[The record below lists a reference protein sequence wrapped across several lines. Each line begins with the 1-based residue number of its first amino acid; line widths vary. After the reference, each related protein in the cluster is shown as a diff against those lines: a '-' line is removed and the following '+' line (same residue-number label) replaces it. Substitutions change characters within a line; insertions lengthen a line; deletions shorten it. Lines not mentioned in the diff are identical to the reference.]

1 MRAIALFSIFSIL
14 AVGLNFFGPQRKELP
29 DDSDW
34 WSLVRP
40 RGQLLATA
48 RGEEPPIASFTIAGI
63 DLGPGSFGDV
73 IPKLG
78 DATVVMRGEQA
89 QSREQLCYRSS
100 DDKTRLIFEKSE
112 EAEAFYLVGPGPDWY
127 GSAFCEKSPIVTS
140 TIATASGLRLGLTM
154 PEVEQIMGAPSGNVP
169 NRSEWL
175 WNGQFHITVDQLKR
189 IRQRQP
195 YLELKDSEAASLRHK
210 FSAVLEVTYTDGRVS
225 EIGAW
230 YSFDDSEKFED

>member
-1 MRAIALFSIFSIL
+1 MRAIALFSIL
-14 AVGLNFFGPQRKELP
+14 AVGFNFFGPQRKDLP

-48 RGEEPPIASFTIAGI
+48 KDEEPPIASFTIAGI

-78 DATVVMRGEQA
+78 AATVVMRGEQA

-100 DDKTRLIFEKSE
+100 DAKTHLIFERSE
-112 EAEAFYLVGPGPDWY
+112 EAEAFYLVGPAPDWY
-127 GSAFCEKSPIVTS
+127 GSSFCEKSPAVTS
-140 TIATASGLRLGLTM
+140 TIATANGLRLGLTM
-154 PEVEQIMGAPSGNVP
+154 VEVEQILGAPSGNAP
-169 NRSEWL
+169 GKSEWL
-175 WNGQFHITVDQLKR
+175 WTGQFPLTADQLKR

-195 YLELKDSEAASLRHK
+195 DLELKDSAAASLKHNV
-210 FSAVLEVTYTDGRVS
+210 SAVLEISYTDGRVS
-225 EIGAW
+225 EVGAW
-230 YSFDDSEKFED
+230 YSFDDSDKFED

>member
-1 MRAIALFSIFSIL
+1 MRVVALFSIL
-14 AVGLNFFGPQRKELP
+14 AVGFNFFGPQRKDLTS

-48 RGEEPPIASFTIAGI
+48 KSEEPPIAAFTIAGI
-63 DLGPGSFGDV
+63 DLGPSSFGDV

-78 DATVVMRGEQA
+78 AATIVMRGEQA
-89 QSREQLCYRSS
+89 QSREQLCYRSN
-100 DDKTRLIFEKSE
+100 DGATRLIFEKSE
-112 EAEAFYLVGPGPDWY
+112 EAESFYLVGPAPDWY
-127 GSAFCEKSPIVTS
+127 GSSFCEKSSAITS
-140 TIATASGLRLGLTM
+140 TIATANGLRLGLTM
-154 PEVEQIMGAPSGNVP
+154 PEVEQIMGAPSGNTP
-169 NRSEWL
+169 SKSEWL
-175 WNGQFHITVDQLKR
+175 WTGQFPLTADQLRR

-195 YLELKDSEAASLRHK
+195 DLELKDSDAKSMTHNI
-210 FSAVLEVTYTDGRVS
+210 SAVLEVTYTDGRVS